1 MPFHSVRYFI
11 ISQERR
17 ISMAKMIITGTCGP
31 SDPTRASM
39 PFHVGKGGRE
49 AGYEVGIVLANDG
62 PFLMKDS
69 IRETVQGVG
78 MPPLKELFQFAVSQ
92 NVRVYI

>member
-1 MPFHSVRYFI
+1 MAKLI
-11 ISQERR
+11 IS
-17 ISMAKMIITGTCGP
+17 GTYGP

-39 PFHVGKGGRE
+39 PFHVGKGARE

-69 IRETVQGVG
+69 IRDSVNGVG
-78 MPPLKELFQFAVSQ
+78 MPPLKELFQFAVSN